1 MVGGQRRKRISESP
15 GRQETASQSR
25 RCRSEPERRN
35 CAKVG
40 LLRTR
45 RNSARHIAFEGVAAG
60 DHGEAILELDE
71 AAIHRA
77 AGEDEASAG
86 LCDRGGPSGSCTWSS
101 IGAHYADEYDA

>member
-1 MVGGQRRKRISESP
+1 MKDKVEGAAC
-15 GRQETASQSR
+15 GRGSR
-25 RCRSEPERRN
+25 RG
-35 CAKVG
+35 G

-77 AGEDEASAG
+77 AGEDEAA
-86 LCDRGGPSGSCTWSS
+86 LAFATVAVPAEDRLPRSNMTGSTS
-101 IGAHYADEYDA
+101 